1 MDEMKQEQ
9 MCAIKNRLLNK
20 FHESNLTIYR
30 LLEEAKN
37 ISGFSLNYDTF
48 RKTLDPNSTT
58 LDIYSVLALCR
69 YWNLDVSYI
78 LSSPDTKET
87 PMPDVEKMV
96 NTSKF
101 RILDDEKYTGTF
113 HGYMYSH
120 KEMFSHM
127 KHFELTIHKSAEH
140 FKANLTLHA
149 ISKPDGI
156 HETKFPKHLTG
167 TPILVNSNVIFIIL
181 TNSLGEFFI
190 LSFNYTPYRRG
201 TLYFKQGFI
210 LSCATEVSHP
220 VLMQRFVLFSKPI
233 SPEHMKDLPSFL
245 LLNNR
250 IFHVPADAMEELAQ
264 ANPNVQKIFD
274 HFGYLLE
281 HSRKEMYCINEAQL
295 LNSYDPAI
303 SVNEILKGLIAMKS
317 VASDATRIF
326 IADSTILAEF
336 SKLL

>member
-87 PMPDVEKMV
+87 PLPDVEKMV
-96 NTSKF
+96 NSSKF

-113 HGYMYSH
+113 HGYMYSR
-120 KEMFSHM
+120 KEVFSRIE
-127 KHFELTIHKSAEH
+127 HFELNIHKSATY
-140 FKANLTLHA
+140 FKADMTLH
-149 ISKPDGI
+149 IITTPDGKS
-156 HETKFPKHLTG
+156 ETELTKYLTG

-181 TNSLGEFFI
+181 TNQMGDFLI
-190 LSFNYTPYRRG
+190 VSFNYTPYRRKN
-201 TLYFKQGFI
+201 LYFKEGFI
-210 LSCATEVSHP
+210 LSCATEVSRP
-220 VLMQRFVLFSKPI
+220 ILMQRFVLFSKPI
-233 SPEHMKDLPSFL
+233 SSEHIKDLPGFL
-245 LLNNR
+245 LLNSR

-295 LNSYDPAI
+295 LNSYDPTI
-303 SVNEILKGLIAMKS
+303 SVNEILRGLLAMKDS
-317 VASDATRIF
+317 SSDATQIS
-326 IADSTILAEF
+326 ITDSATLAEF